1 MTKSQT
7 DRDTW
12 KDALRYIVRYEV
24 RGSYRYERV
33 LRTKKIID
41 EMLLLGSF
49 GELTEE
55 RFLEMRNALD
65 VDEHRIARDAW
76 TTNVHAFVHT
86 KEWIDRLAD
95 SLAGKTVLE
104 IGASRGTL
112 MQPMNSRGVQWIGV
126 QINPDK
132 DCRFKPIPVID
143 YIDAIQ
149 GYKNT
154 IDYIFVAWP
163 AYTMRNTNFMQIVY
177 EAKRLDIPVLLVS
190 ERRVIT
196 STSGELWDRQSLDG
210 YRLVQA
216 REFAPARWRGVHDHL
231 WVIVDEI
238 HLKSDGDRSKL
249 LI

>member
-1 MTKSQT
+1 MK
-7 DRDTW
+7 
-12 KDALRYIVRYEV
+12 V
-24 RGSYRYERV
+24 
-33 LRTKKIID
+33 
-41 EMLLLGSF
+41 
-49 GELTEE
+49 
-55 RFLEMRNALD
+55 
-65 VDEHRIARDAW
+65 
-76 TTNVHAFVHT
+76 
-86 KEWIDRLAD
+86 
-95 SLAGKTVLE
+95 
-104 IGASRGTL
+104 
-112 MQPMNSRGVQWIGV
+112 
-126 QINPDK
+126 
-132 DCRFKPIPVID
+132 
-143 YIDAIQ
+143 
-149 GYKNT
+149 NT
-154 IDYIFVAWP
+154 IDFIFVAWP